1 MNLWIIVILL
11 GLVQGLTEFL
21 PVSSSGHL
29 VLFFNIFKI
38 NNNTILLSVILHIAT
53 LLSVILV
60 YYKSLI
66 KLIKK
71 PFCKTNICLIIT
83 TLITVFIV
91 LFTKPL
97 IDKSFSG
104 DFLVY
109 GFLITAFL
117 LVFSEIWITFSN
129 KKKNINTNIKNSTD
143 ITNLNI
149 SYIQAGV
156 IGVFQGC
163 ACFPAISR
171 SGSTI
176 AGGLISGVKKQ
187 DVADYSFIA
196 SIPIILASLVLEV
209 YEYIKE
215 PSKIDFNFLQLLLGF
230 LISFIVGLLCIK
242 LMLKIVKKQKLYIFS
257 IYLLILSVIMMIIK
271 FTT

>member
-11 GLVQGLTEFL
+11 GLIQGLTEFL

-38 NNNTILLSVILHIAT
+38 NNNTILLSVILHVAT
-53 LLSVILV
+53 LLSVLCV
-60 YYKSLI
+60 YYKSLF

-71 PFCKTNICLIIT
+71 PLCKTNICLIIT

-104 DFLVY
+104 NFLVF

-117 LVFSEIWITFSN
+117 LVFCEIWVTFSS
-129 KKKNINTNIKNSTD
+129 KKKNISTNSKISTD
-143 ITNLNI
+143 ITNLQI
-149 SYIQAGV
+149 TYFQAGI
-156 IGVFQGC
+156 IGLFQGF

-176 AGGLISGVKKQ
+176 AGGLICGVNKQ

-196 SIPIILASLVLEV
+196 SIPIILASLTLEI
-209 YEYIKE
+209 YEYIKNPTE
-215 PSKIDFNFLQLLLGF
+215 MDFNFLQISLGF
-230 LISFIVGLLCIK
+230 FVSFIIGLICIK
-242 LMLKIVKKQKLYIFS
+242 LMLKIVKKQKLYFFS
-257 IYLLILSVIMMIIK
+257 IYLLLLSIILIILK

>member
-1 MNLWIIVILL
+1 MILL
-11 GLVQGLTEFL
+11 GLIQGLTEFL

-38 NNNTILLSVILHIAT
+38 NNNTILLSVILHVAT
-53 LLSVILV
+53 LLAVIFV
-60 YYKSLI
+60 YYKRLI
-66 KLIKK
+66 QLLKK

-83 TLITVFIV
+83 TLVTVSIV
-91 LFTKPL
+91 IFTKPL
-97 IDKSFSG
+97 INRAFSG
-104 DFLVY
+104 EFLVY

-117 LVFSEIWITFSN
+117 LVLSEIWVTFSN
-129 KKKNINTNIKNSTD
+129 TNKPIKTKNTPD

-149 SYIQAGV
+149 SYLQSGI
-156 IGVFQGC
+156 IGLFQGF

-176 AGGLISGVKKQ
+176 AGGLICGVKKEV
-187 DVADYSFIA
+187 VADYSFIS
-196 SIPIILASLVLEV
+196 SIPIILASLILEI

-215 PSKIDFNFLQLLLGF
+215 PAKLDFSTLQLLLGF
-230 LISFIVGLLCIK
+230 IVSFIVGLICIK
-242 LMLKIVKKQKLYIFS
+242 LMLKLVKKQKLYIFS
-257 IYLLILSVIMMIIK
+257 IYLLILTTILMIFK